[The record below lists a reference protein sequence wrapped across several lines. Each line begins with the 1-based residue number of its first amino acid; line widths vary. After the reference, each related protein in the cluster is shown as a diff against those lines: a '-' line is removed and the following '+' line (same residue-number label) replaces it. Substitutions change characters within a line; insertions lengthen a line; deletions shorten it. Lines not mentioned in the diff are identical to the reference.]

1 MKNTE
6 FKDIN
11 FAGVK
16 FHIPENWRYK
26 TEEFQDEDGT
36 KSYGLMLS
44 ERGRNARS
52 VNMSWGT
59 MPEGTN
65 AYTEACA
72 TYEQV
77 VGEEDLSDNDEC
89 IMCFE
94 FIGHEAYGFNVY
106 AENGLPCFFLC
117 SEIPSADKM
126 ILLTVLAGAANV
138 KDIEDLL
145 DYIEENLTI
154 E

>member
-1 MKNTE
+1 MKDTE
-6 FKDIN
+6 FKDIH

-36 KSYGLMLS
+36 KSYGLVLS

-52 VNMSWGT
+52 INMSWGA

-77 VGEEDLSDNDEC
+77 VGEEDLAENDET
-89 IMCFE
+89 IMSFE
-94 FIGHEAYGFNVY
+94 FIGHEAHGFNVY
-106 AENGLPCFFLC
+106 SENGLPCFFLC
-117 SEIPSADKM
+117 SEVPSADKK

-138 KDIEDLL
+138 KDLEDLL
-145 DYIEENLTI
+145 DYIEANLTI